1 MGAEK
6 ELSDVQKLERLLPYW
21 VHHSEQHM
29 LDHEKWK
36 RKAEV
41 SGLRGVAEEL
51 EKVVALSKEAN
62 SHIERAQKLLED
74 EKRAA
79 APEKDGKGEEQDRAV
94 EEHKGQEYGE
104 YRVKPIGVIRTP
116 YVDSAPYQPLAN
128 DEGEFRLCVDPS
140 YAEGLKDLDRFRYIY
155 VLYLIHRVS
164 RKPSMS
170 VTPPWTPGKEVG
182 LFSSRSPVRPN
193 PLGLSIV
200 EVKRVE
206 GNEVFTSG
214 LDAFDGTPLLDIKP
228 YIRDLD
234 SKEDANYGWLEDL
247 EDRDHLML
255 HIKGIPHD
263 Y

>member
-1 MGAEK
+1 MSTHK
-6 ELSDVQKLERLLPYW
+6 ELSDIQKLERLLPYW
-21 VHHSEQHM
+21 IQHNEQHM

-36 RKAEV
+36 SKAEA
-41 SGLRGVAEEL
+41 SGLRRVAEEL
-51 EKVVALSKEAN
+51 DRVVALTREVN
-62 SHIERAQKLLED
+62 SHIERARRLIEEEKEVPAPEKSGKEKDED
-74 EKRAA
+74 EKA
-79 APEKDGKGEEQDRAV
+79 ETGVEQDRR
-94 EEHKGQEYGE
+94 E
-104 YRVKPIGVIRTP
+104 YRLKPIGIIRTP

-128 DEGEFRLCVDPS
+128 DEGEFRLCVDPP
-140 YAEGLKDLDRFRYIY
+140 YADGLKDLDRFRYIY
-155 VLYLIHRVS
+155 VLYLIHRVT

-170 VTPPWTPGKEVG
+170 VTPPWTPGKKVG
-182 LFSSRSPVRPN
+182 LFPSRSPARPN

-200 EVKRVE
+200 EVKGIK

-228 YIRDLD
+228 YIKDLD

>member
-1 MGAEK
+1 MSREK
-6 ELSDVQKLERLLPYW
+6 ELSDIEKLERLLPYW
-21 VHHSEQHM
+21 IHHNEQHM

-36 RKAEV
+36 KKAEV
-41 SGLRGVAEEL
+41 SGLGGVAQEL
-51 EKVVALSKEAN
+51 EMVITLSREAN
-62 SHIERAQKLLED
+62 NHIERARKLLED

-79 APEKDGKGEEQDRAV
+79 VPEKSGKSKEEGKELAEQVEQDR
-94 EEHKGQEYGE
+94 GE
-104 YRVKPIGVIRTP
+104 YRLKPIGVIRTP

-140 YAEGLKDLDRFRYIY
+140 YADGLKELNKFRYIY
-155 VLYLIHRVS
+155 VLYLIHRVT
-164 RKPSMS
+164 RQPSMS
-170 VTPPWTPGKEVG
+170 VTPPWTPGKKVG

-228 YIRDLD
+228 YIKDLD
-234 SKEDANYGWLEDL
+234 SKDDANYGWLEDL
-247 EDRDHLML
+247 EDRDHLLL